1 MANSKY
7 EYVKSFE
14 VEDEIALPSIIVVRL
29 HARDFVRFC
38 KAHELRRPYDE
49 EALELMNS
57 CAEFVQRKYPD
68 ILFSYGFNDE
78 YSFVFKKKSKFYE
91 RRASKILSLVTSCFT
106 SVFVDK
112 WKEFFSERELKFPPS
127 FSGRVIVCAT
137 VDVLQ
142 HYLAWRQHECY
153 ITNQHSACFWALV
166 NQGRTEKEAE
176 EILKDTKKQEQN
188 EMLHQQFNINY
199 NNLPKIF
206 RWGSCVLLMEVE
218 AIVKYDKDGCPI
230 TRLKKQIST
239 VHSQDIARRTFWN
252 QKPSLV
258 KELGSFVED
267 IKRIDKDYVKYFQ
280 SKNKLMP
287 YTWGVIR
294 IDGSHFH
301 KFADVHNFEKPNDE
315 QALKLMNECAVGVLD
330 AFREFIFSYG
340 VSDEYSFILK
350 RSSHLQRTHASD
362 IVSSV
367 VSFFTSMYVMK
378 WKAFF
383 PLTDLVCQPS
393 FDGRVVC
400 YPSTDILRDYLSWR
414 QVDCHINNQYNTCF
428 WMLVKSGKSRS
439 EAQQILK
446 GTQSQEKMELL
457 ANNFGIDYNAIGEK
471 LRLGSSAF
479 WEEETGCSKIVVQHC
494 NIIDGGFWEAH
505 PYILA

>member
-1 MANSKY
+1 
-7 EYVKSFE
+7 
-14 VEDEIALPSIIVVRL
+14 
-29 HARDFVRFC
+29 
-38 KAHELRRPYDE
+38 
-49 EALELMNS
+49 
-57 CAEFVQRKYPD
+57 
-68 ILFSYGFNDE
+68 
-78 YSFVFKKKSKFYE
+78 
-91 RRASKILSLVTSCFT
+91 
-106 SVFVDK
+106 
-112 WKEFFSERELKFPPS
+112 
-127 FSGRVIVCAT
+127 
-137 VDVLQ
+137 
-142 HYLAWRQHECY
+142 
-153 ITNQHSACFWALV
+153 
-166 NQGRTEKEAE
+166 
-176 EILKDTKKQEQN
+176 
-188 EMLHQQFNINY
+188 MLHQQFNINY